1 MPRIINSYF
10 ILIGGLGITLFNIYC
25 YIENVWSF
33 AYTKG
38 QFLFL
43 GICLCLSY
51 AFPHSVEKVKQRDER
66 HQIRMEKM
74 REKIEQQRTSSMR
87 RKILGED
94 FKK

>member
-1 MPRIINSYF
+1 MINSYF
-10 ILIGGLGITLFNIYC
+10 ILLGGLGITLFNIYC

-51 AFPHSVEKVKQRDER
+51 AFPHNIDAV
-66 HQIRMEKM
+66 
-74 REKIEQQRTSSMR
+74 RESDTNKPLSFKEMQKKLRAEIQD
-87 RKILGED
+87 KYGEALD
-94 FKK
+94 ND

>member
-10 ILIGGLGITLFNIYC
+10 ILLGGLGITLFNIYC

-33 AYTKG
+33 GYTKG

-51 AFPHSVEKVKQRDER
+51 VFPHHIDAV
-66 HQIRMEKM
+66 
-74 REKIEQQRTSSMR
+74 RESDTNKPLSFKEMQKKLRAEIQD
-87 RKILGED
+87 KYGEAFD
-94 FKK
+94 ND